1 MHDTIFFEGEGK
13 PAVFVASQEFRDAA
27 QAQADALGMPG
38 VARVFVTHPI
48 QDRTDAEMV
57 ALADDAC
64 DAIIAALTSETTA
77 GGAPAAPRRA
87 REQGR
92 SP

>member
-1 MHDTIFFEGEGK
+1 VHDTIFFEGEGK

-48 QDRTDAEMV
+48 QDRTDAELV
-57 ALADDAC
+57 ALADG
-64 DAIIAALTSETTA
+64 AIEELVGKLT
-77 GGAPAAPRRA
+77 
-87 REQGR
+87 
-92 SP
+92 